1 MRRGLFVAALL
12 ASLAAC
18 SSPDQPGQL
27 TADQDQALN
36 RAAEMLDANSVALE
50 DVSDNA
56 DVTVVENAQ

>member
-1 MRRGLFVAALL
+1 MRRFLAVAGLTA
-12 ASLAAC
+12 LAAC

-50 DVSDNA
+50 EVSNNA
-56 DVTVVENAQ
+56 AVENEQ

>member
-1 MRRGLFVAALL
+1 MRRFFAAAGLTA
-12 ASLAAC
+12 LAAC

-50 DVSDNA
+50 EVSNNA
-56 DVTVVENAQ
+56 AVENEQ

>member
-1 MRRGLFVAALL
+1 MRRFLAGAGLAA
-12 ASLAAC
+12 LAAC

-50 DVSDNA
+50 DAGDNA
-56 DVTVVENAQ
+56 AVENEQ